1 MVGDEHDGG
10 GHALQGVVR
19 GHAHLG
25 QRAEGEG
32 DVGIVP
38 VVVGGWWCSTLIGLV
53 KINIKYFLFYYWK
66 KREEEEEKRNI

>member
-1 MVGDEHDGG
+1 MVRTTELERMVGDEHDGG

-38 VVVGGWWCSTLIGLV
+38 VVVGGERELV
-53 KINIKYFLFYYWK
+53 VVWLVVVRDYFV
-66 KREEEEEKRNI
+66 